1 MNDLGNDV
9 RKAPE
14 AKREESGEGPGE
26 QTLRSMIAESFRGRQ
41 RWMAIISWVYV
52 LVFAAVGVY
61 SLVLFLRL
69 APDAPVKTMLLC
81 IAIFL
86 LMMIAA
92 VTTKLWYWMLLNRNS
107 VLREIRRLE
116 RRIDRLPGGAAD
128 E

>member
-14 AKREESGEGPGE
+14 AKRDEDREGPGE

-52 LVFAAVGVY
+52 LVFTAVGVY
-61 SLVLFLRL
+61 SLVLFLKL
-69 APDAPVKTMLLC
+69 APDAPIKTMLLC

-92 VTTKLWYWMLLNRNS
+92 VTTKLWYWTLLNRNS

-116 RRIDRLPGGAAD
+116 RRIDELGGGATD

>member
-92 VTTKLWYWMLLNRNS
+92 ATTKLWYWMLLNRNS

-116 RRIDRLPGGAAD
+116 RRIDRLPGAAAD

>member
-9 RKAPE
+9 RNAPE

-61 SLVLFLRL
+61 SLVLFLKL

>member
-1 MNDLGNDV
+1 MNEFEQGV

>member
-1 MNDLGNDV
+1 MNEFEKGV
-9 RKAPE
+9 RKAPGE
-14 AKREESGEGPGE
+14 GGEGPGG

-52 LVFAAVGVY
+52 LVFTALGIY
-61 SLVLFLRL
+61 SLVLFLKL

-86 LMMIAA
+86 MMMIAA
-92 VTTKLWYWMLLNRNS
+92 ATTKLWYWMLLNRNS

-116 RRIDRLPGGAAD
+116 RRIDELARGATD